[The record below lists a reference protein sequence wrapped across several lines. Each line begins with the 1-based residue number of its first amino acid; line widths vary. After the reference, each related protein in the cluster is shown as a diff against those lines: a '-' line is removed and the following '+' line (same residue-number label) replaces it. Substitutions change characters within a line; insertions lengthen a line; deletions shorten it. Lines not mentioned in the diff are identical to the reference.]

1 MGWSGSLGAARVAG
15 INFGRPWGDKGGR
28 SGYQVRA
35 DLLGLD
41 KRGTPPGRRGGIELR
56 DLTIADSAPDLLTRT
71 YYALVKG
78 RGIFSAGRFCVKKI
92 TKTLRKRDESA

>member
-15 INFGRPWGDKGGR
+15 INSGRPWGDKGGR

-56 DLTIADSAPDLLTRT
+56 GLIIANSAPDLLTRT
-71 YYALVKG
+71 YYPLLKG
-78 RGIFSAGRFCVKKI
+78 GEFLAQGAF
-92 TKTLRKRDESA
+92 A